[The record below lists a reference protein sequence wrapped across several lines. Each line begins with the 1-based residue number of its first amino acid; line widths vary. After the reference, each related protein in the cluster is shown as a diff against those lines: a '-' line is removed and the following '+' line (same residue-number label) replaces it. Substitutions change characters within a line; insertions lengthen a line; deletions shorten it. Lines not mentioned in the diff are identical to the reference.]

1 VYKDHYRLSR
11 EPFSASP
18 DPDFLW
24 LNEKHAAAFE
34 SLKKGILEREG
45 CVLLVGDIGTGKT
58 TLIQRLARLGGVAA
72 ALVAIHETG
81 MTRLDF
87 CNTLAVEFG
96 LKRRFERREDFY
108 TEFKNVLLGKFSAY
122 KKVLV
127 VIDEAQRLNA
137 QILEEAVELS
147 NLEVAGCKLL
157 KVIFVGQLDFD
168 QVLKR
173 EENHGV
179 LQNIKTHYCLEPLTE
194 EETRLYV
201 AHRLQV
207 AGRQT
212 KLFTDDALQAVHALS
227 RGYPRLINI
236 LCDHALL
243 YGYSANLK
251 EIDGQVVRECSQDL
265 EMALGL
271 VPELDTDRSVP
282 SVEEAIE
289 SPHQPL
295 AAAAGR
301 SWRPFI
307 YLAAAVAVV
316 GLAFFVMTH

>member
-1 VYKDHYRLSR
+1 MYLTYYRLDK
-11 EPFSASP
+11 EPFNVGP

-24 LNEKHAAAFE
+24 LSAKHTAALE
-34 SLKKGILEREG
+34 TLKEGILIREG
-45 CVLLVGDIGTGKT
+45 CVRLTGDIGTGKT
-58 TLIQRLARLGGVAA
+58 ILIKRLVRLDDVAA
-72 ALVAIHETG
+72 IFVTIHDSG
-81 MTRLDF
+81 LTRLDF
-87 CNTLAVEFG
+87 CNILAFESG
-96 LKRRFERREDFY
+96 LKRSFERLEEFY
-108 TEFKNVLLGKFSAY
+108 PSFKHFLSEKFSAF

-137 QILEEAVELS
+137 QILEETVELS
-147 NLEVAGCKLL
+147 NLQVAGRKLL

-168 QVLKR
+168 QALTR
-173 EENHGV
+173 EENRGA
-179 LQNIKTHYCLEPLTE
+179 LQNIKTHCCLEPLTE

-236 LCDHALL
+236 LSDHALL

-265 EMALGL
+265 EMALDL
-271 VPELDTDRSVP
+271 VPELDTDRPTP
-282 SVEEAIE
+282 SIEKTIE

-316 GLAFFVMTH
+316 GLAFFMMTR